1 VTHLHTL
8 LLQFGPWAVFVL
20 VALES
25 AGIPLP
31 GETILI
37 TAAIIAGRTHEGSI
51 ATIIAC
57 AAAGAIL
64 GDNIGFWVG
73 REFGLRLLIKH
84 GARIGL
90 DEDKL
95 KLGQYLFQR
104 FGGAIVFFGRFVA
117 VLRAFAAVLA
127 GANNLSPLRF
137 FLFNAAGGAV
147 WATTFGLGGYILGK
161 DFHKIA
167 GPAGMAGLVVA
178 LGLIFASWLYYRKHE
193 AQLIEQAKAALP
205 GPLVL
210 PGRQSA
216 A

>member
-1 VTHLHTL
+1 MI
-8 LLQFGPWAVFVL
+8 

-31 GETILI
+31 GETVLV
-37 TAAIIAGRTHEGSI
+37 TAAILAGGAHEGSI

-57 AAAGAIL
+57 AAGGAIL
-64 GDNIGFWVG
+64 GDNVGFWVG
-73 REFGLRLLIKH
+73 REFGLQLLVKH

-127 GANNLSPLRF
+127 GANNLAPWRF
-137 FLFNAAGGAV
+137 FVFNAAGGVV
-147 WATTFGLGGYILGK
+147 WATVFGLGGYFLGR

-167 GPAGMAGLVVA
+167 GPTGIAAFVVA
-178 LGLIFASWLYYRKHE
+178 LGLIFAFWLYYRRHE

-205 GPLVL
+205 GPLVM
-210 PGRQSA
+210 PGRRPA
-216 A
+216 T